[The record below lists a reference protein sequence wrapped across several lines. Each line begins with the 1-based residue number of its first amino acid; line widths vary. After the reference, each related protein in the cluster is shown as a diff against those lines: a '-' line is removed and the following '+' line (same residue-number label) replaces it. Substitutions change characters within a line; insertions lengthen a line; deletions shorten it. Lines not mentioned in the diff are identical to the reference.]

1 MGDPKKQR
9 KKYETPRFRWR
20 KDILQEELKLIGQY
34 GLRNKHE
41 LWRHK
46 TKLSKA
52 RGIARSLIGKTPEE
66 RTKME
71 NELLTRLKK
80 LGILAETSVLDN
92 VLDLSIEDLL
102 ERRLQTIVF
111 RKGLARTIFQARQ
124 LITHGHV
131 TIGNRRVTV
140 PSYTVAKAEEETVI
154 YSPQSAIV
162 NEAHP
167 LRQALSIV
175 AKVPEIR
182 APPRGRRGGRGG
194 RR

>member
-46 TKLSKA
+46 TVLSKT

-71 NELLTRLKK
+71 NELITRLKK
-80 LGILAETSVLDN
+80 LGILDETAVLDN

-102 ERRLQTIVF
+102 ERRLQTTVF
-111 RKGLARTIFQARQ
+111 RKGLARTIFQSRQ
-124 LITHGHV
+124 LITHGHIN
-131 TIGNRRVTV
+131 IGNRRVTV
-140 PSYTVAKAEEETVI
+140 PSYIVSKEEEQKVM
-154 YSPQSAIV
+154 YSPQSALT
-162 NEAHP
+162 NETHP

-175 AKVPEIR
+175 AKQPEIR
-182 APPRGRRGGRGG
+182 PPQRGRGRGG
-194 RR
+194 RRF

>member
-46 TKLSKA
+46 TTLSEA
-52 RGIARSLIGKTPEE
+52 RGIARSLIGKP
-66 RTKME
+66 
-71 NELLTRLKK
+71 
-80 LGILAETSVLDN
+80 AETSALDN
-92 VLDLSIEDLL
+92 VLDLSIEDIL

-111 RKGLARTIFQARQ
+111 RKGLTRTIFQARQ
-124 LITHGHV
+124 LITHGHI

-140 PSYTVAKAEEETVI
+140 PGYIVAKAEEEHVI
-154 YSPQSAIV
+154 YSPESALV
-162 NEAHP
+162 KEAHP
-167 LRQALSIV
+167 LRQSLSYV
-175 AKVPEIR
+175 AKEPEIH